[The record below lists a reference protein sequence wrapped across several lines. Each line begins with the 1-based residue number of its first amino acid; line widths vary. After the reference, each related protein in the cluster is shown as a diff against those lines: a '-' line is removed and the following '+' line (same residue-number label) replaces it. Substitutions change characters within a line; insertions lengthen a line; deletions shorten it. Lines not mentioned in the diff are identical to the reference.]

1 MNSSYKVHIFMYFWC
16 CLQNGSVVPM
26 RIIGHIQ
33 SMLLVV
39 MCHIASICFSNNSLG
54 VDDLDDKERRQKSCF
69 IDAAVAFFRL
79 QHLNPNVPVKTQ
91 VELIIA
97 IHNMLSEYGIC
108 CASGDGEEE
117 GTYLKLAIKHLLYL
131 DMKLKS
137 TSINTECDEQVSQE
151 GDTKISENHSNES
164 EFNKLNTGKE
174 EEEAN
179 NQFLESGKQLTEDE
193 KEDLEIEID
202 TALDQCFFC
211 LYGLHLR
218 SDSSYEDDL
227 ATHKNTSHGDY
238 QTKEQCADV
247 FQYILPYAKASS
259 VSCS

>member
-1 MNSSYKVHIFMYFWC
+1 MK
-16 CLQNGSVVPM
+16 
-26 RIIGHIQ
+26 IIGDIQ
-33 SMLLVV
+33 SLLLAV
-39 MCHIASICFSNNSLG
+39 MSHITRICFSKKTLG
-54 VDDLDDKERRQKSCF
+54 VDDLNDKERREKGCF
-69 IDAAVAFFRL
+69 VDTAIVFFRL

-91 VELIIA
+91 VCFTCLTPNEIDQLIYVYIFFDIFLPLQVELIIA
-97 IHNMLSEYGIC
+97 IHDMLAEYGIC

-117 GTYLKLAIKHLLYL
+117 GSFLKLAIKHLLYL

-137 TSINTECDEQVSQE
+137 TSVNPKCDDQVSQE
-151 GDTKISENHSNES
+151 GDSNE
-164 EFNKLNTGKE
+164 
-174 EEEAN
+174 EASN
-179 NQFLESGKQLTEDE
+179 LFLESGKQLTEEE

-227 ATHKNTSHGDY
+227 SVHKNTSHGDY

-259 VSCS
+259 VRFSYIIITSFFLWFL

>member
-1 MNSSYKVHIFMYFWC
+1 
-16 CLQNGSVVPM
+16 
-26 RIIGHIQ
+26 
-33 SMLLVV
+33 ML
-39 MCHIASICFSNNSLG
+39 A
-54 VDDLDDKERRQKSCF
+54 
-69 IDAAVAFFRL
+69 
-79 QHLNPNVPVKTQ
+79 
-91 VELIIA
+91 
-97 IHNMLSEYGIC
+97 EYGIC

-117 GTYLKLAIKHLLYL
+117 GTFLKLAIKHLLYL

-137 TSINTECDEQVSQE
+137 TSTDTQSDEPLSHE
-151 GDTKISENHSNES
+151 DSNEQS
-164 EFNKLNTGKE
+164 DTVKTITADKDATTSSKSSAKDTVKEKMAVECGQNSNE
-174 EEEAN
+174 EEDAN
-179 NQFLESGKQLTEDE
+179 NKFTESEIQLTEEE

-227 ATHKNTSHGDY
+227 VTHKNTSRGDY

-259 VSCS
+259 VSSHNLSFFLCCVCTIQYYSLQEFNDLLY